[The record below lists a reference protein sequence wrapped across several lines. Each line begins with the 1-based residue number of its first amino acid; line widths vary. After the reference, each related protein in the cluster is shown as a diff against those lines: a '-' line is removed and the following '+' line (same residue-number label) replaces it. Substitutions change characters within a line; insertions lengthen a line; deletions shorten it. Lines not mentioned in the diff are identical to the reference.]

1 MHSAFVEVAI
11 SKNEVPIRLMP
22 ERWNHII
29 ESHSEMAG
37 YYFEVLE
44 MVENPDAIYEGRMGE
59 YIAIRELKKNKYIV
73 VIYKEISKNDGFI
86 ITSFVTKKRKQ
97 FEKRKIIWKK

>member
-1 MHSAFVEVAI
+1 MDIAI
-11 SKNEVPIRLMP
+11 SRNGVPIRLTA
-22 ERWNHII
+22 ERWHHII

-44 MVENPDAIYEGRMGE
+44 TIENPDAIYEGRMGE
-59 YIAIRELKKNKYIV
+59 CIAIRKLKNDKYVV
-73 VIYKEISKNDGFI
+73 VIYKEINKKDGFI
-86 ITSFVTKKRKQ
+86 ITAFITKKRKQ